1 MPQFTVNTHRIDP
14 YKNFKFRVRWDGQY
28 VAGISKV
35 SPLKRTTEVVSFRE
49 GGALSRPMKSPGK
62 TDYEP
67 ITLERGITHDTA
79 FENWANLVFSNLG
92 DAAVSLR
99 DMRKD
104 IQIELYNL
112 SGQLVI
118 SYHVFRAWVSE
129 YQALPDLDAQGEAR
143 TAIERIVLQHEGWE
157 RDLEVKEPTET

>member
-1 MPQFTVNTHRIDP
+1 M
-14 YKNFKFRVRWDGQY
+14 
-28 VAGISKV
+28 
-35 SPLKRTTEVVSFRE
+35 
-49 GGALSRPMKSPGK
+49 
-62 TDYEP
+62 
-67 ITLERGITHDTA
+67 ERGITHDPA
-79 FENWANLVFSNLG
+79 FEDWANLVFSNQG

-157 RDLEVKEPTET
+157 RDMEVKEPTET